1 MEQRG
6 SVSEG
11 EGECKVQCGWMVSGS
26 GVRFV
31 NEDRDR
37 NFTGGGS
44 LNEVCYVY
52 VKYRPLYIS
61 EENHESYND
70 GNIPIPFQIL

>member
-37 NFTGGGS
+37 NFDAMYVQ
-44 LNEVCYVY
+44 EVD
-52 VKYRPLYIS
+52 R
-61 EENHESYND
+61 
-70 GNIPIPFQIL
+70 